1 MNYDQNYTERY
12 QLLNKDQRLA
22 VDTTEG
28 PVMVIAGPGTGK
40 TEVLG
45 MRIANLLRSEA
56 QVAPHEILCL
66 TYTEEAAF
74 NMRKRLSSIV
84 GLAAQKVNIH
94 TFHGFCNNI
103 IQSNSEYF
111 GLRQMELISDL
122 ERVDLMQDLLAKLPA
137 KHPMHRVG
145 NATFYDLKP
154 LNNFFAEM
162 KKENWSPQ
170 LIKDAVAVY
179 LKDLPNR
186 DQFIYKRK
194 SGTNNIGDPK
204 QKEIDAETE
213 RMNRTI
219 AAADLYEAYNKK
231 MLEMGRYDYAD
242 MILWVIEAFQKSEF
256 LLQHYQERYQYI
268 LVDEFQDTNGAQN
281 EIIKMLTSYWGDMA
295 NIFVVG
301 DDDQSIYEFQGAR
314 IRNIVDFYEQYKTNI
329 KVIVLTD
336 NYRSSQPILDRAMR
350 SIEFNQQR
358 LINALDGVNVDKKIV
373 AALPRFTEE
382 VIPEPIV
389 TQYFNT
395 THEVVDIV
403 SQIEELSKQGV
414 SLDNVAIL
422 YAQHKQADAIIAL
435 LERKNLPYAIRRSI
449 NVLDELIPQQVL
461 KIFQY
466 LAMESK
472 KAFSAEHIL
481 FELMHAPYF
490 GVSPKDIALLSLY
503 LNSKEA
509 KEKNIKQWR
518 QLFAHEMV
526 LSSLELSSLKEI
538 LHIARLLD
546 NWLQQLQVLRMPMLL
561 EKIVYDSQIV
571 NWCLKSANSV
581 WQMQVLQ
588 SFFEFITSVSTP
600 QTTIHNF
607 LEIIEKMRA
616 EGIVLPLQRIVQQDK
631 GVQLYTAHSAKGL
644 EFEHVFLIGMTK
656 EFWEKKSG
664 NLSGIKFPDTLTRT
678 VDEKDGDYKIEVARR
693 LFFVAITRAKKH
705 LQISF
710 AQQKND
716 GTILEPSMFVTEILG
731 TDSPVKVSVET
742 EALLRDLQFLMNPV
756 TDVYIELVDKSL
768 MQKQL
773 ENFALSPSSLN
784 KYLRC
789 AVQFYYEEVLRTP
802 TAENDSMAFGTAI
815 HYALERAFLEMS
827 KSTTKTFPATE
838 DVLSYFRYKMR
849 DKELAFT
856 KLQYDR
862 RLELGV
868 EILTAYYNEH
878 VPIWIKEVQLE
889 KWLQGNIGL
898 APIKGKIDK
907 IELLSDNDCRVV
919 DYKTGKPDSPHTKEN
934 LAPPNEKNEMLGGD
948 YWRQMI
954 FYKLLVECQPF
965 NKLKVGEGVF
975 EYLEK
980 GKANNNSHKI
990 IILPSDEEAVKAQI
1004 ESSYKKIKNFEFEKG
1019 CGNEDCTWCS
1029 FAKNNSIIIKQ
1040 LEH

>member
-1 MNYDQNYTERY
+1 MNYDVNYAQRY
-12 QLLNKDQRLA
+12 QLLNSAQKLA
-22 VDTTEG
+22 VDSTEG

-45 MRIANLLRSEA
+45 MRIANLLRSDA

-66 TYTEEAAF
+66 TYTEEAAH

-111 GLRQMELISDL
+111 GMRQMELISDL
-122 ERVDLMQDLLAKLPA
+122 ERVELMQELLAQLPS

-145 NATFYDLKP
+145 NATFYDLNP

-170 LIKDAVAVY
+170 LIKDAVEVY
-179 LKDLPNR
+179 IKDLPNR
-186 DQFIYKRK
+186 EQYVYKKK
-194 SGTNNIGDPK
+194 SGSNNAGDLK
-204 QKEIDAETE
+204 QKEIDAEID
-213 RMNRTI
+213 RMKRTI

-242 MILWVIEAFQKSEF
+242 MILWVIEAFNKSEY

-281 EIIKMLTSYWGDMA
+281 EIIKMLTSYWGASA

-314 IRNIVDFYEQYKTNI
+314 IRNIVDFYEQYKANI

-336 NYRSSQPILDRAMR
+336 NYRSSQPILDKAMR

-358 LINALDGVNVDKKIV
+358 LINAIEGVTVDKKIV
-373 AALPRFTEE
+373 ASLPRFAEE
-382 VIPEPIV
+382 TIPEPIV
-389 TQYFNT
+389 IQYFNT

-403 SQIEELSKQGV
+403 SQIEALSMQGV

-422 YAQHKQADAIIAL
+422 YAQHKQADAIIGL
-435 LERKNLPYAIRRSI
+435 LERKNLPYTIRRSV

-472 KAFSAEHIL
+472 KAFSAEHLL

-490 GVSPKDIALLSLY
+490 GIAPKDIAMLSLY

-509 KEKNIKQWR
+509 KEKNIKHWR

-526 LSSLELSSLKEI
+526 LSSLELDSLKAI

-546 NWLQQLQVLRMPMLL
+546 SWLQQLQVLRMPMLL

-571 NWCLKSANSV
+571 NWCLKSANAV

-588 SFFEFITSVSTP
+588 SFFEFVTSVSKP
-600 QTTIHNF
+600 QSTVHDF

-616 EGIVLPLQRIVQQDK
+616 EGIVLSLQKIVQQDK

-644 EFEHVFLIGMTK
+644 EFEHVFVIGMTK

-664 NLSGIKFPDTLTRT
+664 GFMGIKIPDTLTRT
-678 VDEKDGDYKIEVARR
+678 VDEKDGDYKIEMSRR

-716 GTILEPSMFVTEILG
+716 GSPLEPSMFLTEILG
-731 TDSPVKVSVET
+731 NDSPIKVSVET
-742 EALLRDLQFLMNPV
+742 ESLLDDLQQLMNPV
-756 TDVYIELVDKSL
+756 TEVYIELVDQSL
-768 MQKQL
+768 MHKQL

-827 KSTTKTFPATE
+827 KSSTKSFPATE
-838 DVLSYFRYKMR
+838 DVLNYFRYKMR

-856 KLQYDR
+856 KLQYER
-862 RLELGV
+862 RLEMGIEL
-868 EILTAYYNEH
+868 LTEYYNEH
-878 VPIWIKEVQLE
+878 VPVWTKEVQLE
-889 KWLQGNIGL
+889 KWLVGNIGL

-919 DYKTGKPDSPHTKEN
+919 DYKTGNPDSPKTKEN
-934 LAPPNEKNEMLGGD
+934 LAPPNAKNEMLGGD

-980 GKANNNSHKI
+980 GKKNNNTHKI
-990 IILPSDEEAVKAQI
+990 IIIPSDEETVKKQI
-1004 ESSYKKIKNFEFEKG
+1004 ESSYKKIKNFEFENG
-1019 CGNEDCTWCS
+1019 CGSEDCTWCN
-1029 FAKNNSIIIKQ
+1029 FTRNNGVAIKGVK
-1040 LEH
+1040 E